1 MNRRVMVAGALAA
14 LLALGS
20 GTVRAEPGWY
30 FGVAFG
36 PSNAEL
42 DEGLVAAA
50 GGGGDLVRDERD
62 PGFAVRLGY
71 RFSDYAA
78 AEGGYLGL
86 GEFRVGRN
94 LAAPAGATNA
104 TNATNADVRIKGLLL
119 NAVGRLPLGHGLTA
133 FAKAGV
139 LLSETKAFRATS
151 GGASFASGAAGS
163 AIVDEINPAW
173 GLGLEYEFSPKTA
186 LRLEWDRFL
195 RVGEAAS
202 TGETDLDFY
211 AVGLSLRF

>member
-1 MNRRVMVAGALAA
+1 MNRNAMAAGALAA

-20 GTVRAEPGWY
+20 GAARAEAGWY

-36 PSNAEL
+36 PSNAQF
-42 DEGLVAAA
+42 DEGIVAAS

-62 PGFAVRLGY
+62 PGYSVLLGY
-71 RFSDYAA
+71 RFTDYAA
-78 AEGGYLGL
+78 AEGGYVGL
-86 GEFRVGRN
+86 GEFRVTRN
-94 LAAPAGATNA
+94 LAAPAG
-104 TNATNADVRIKGLLL
+104 ATNADVRIKGLLL
-119 NAVGRLPLGHGLTA
+119 NAVGRLDVGYGLA
-133 FAKAGV
+133 VFAKAGV
-139 LLSETKAFRATS
+139 LLSETKTFRATS

-173 GLGLEYEFSPKTA
+173 GLGVEYRLSAKTA

-202 TGETDLDFY
+202 TGETDLDLY
-211 AVGLSLRF
+211 AIGLSLRF

>member
-1 MNRRVMVAGALAA
+1 MNKRVMVAGALAT

-104 TNATNADVRIKGLLL
+104 TNADVRVKGLLL
-119 NAVGRLPLGHGLTA
+119 SAVGRLPLGYGITA

-139 LLSETKAFRATS
+139 LLSETKTFRATS
-151 GGASFASGAAGS
+151 GGASFARGAAGS

-173 GLGLEYEFSPKTA
+173 GLGLEYEFSAFSPKTA